1 MLISQ
6 KCGCFSQN
14 FFMRK
19 NVFKID
25 RTFTATWLKAI
36 LALYFSLNLGY
47 TAGRVGQ
54 AIAGLLKPSNLRK
67 RNLGDK

>member
-1 MLISQ
+1 MLIRQ

-19 NVFKID
+19 NVLKID
-25 RTFTATWLKAI
+25 RTFTVTWLKAI

-47 TAGRVGQ
+47 TARRVGQ

-67 RNLGDK
+67 RNLEDK

>member
-1 MLISQ
+1 
-6 KCGCFSQN
+6 
-14 FFMRK
+14 MRK

-25 RTFTATWLKAI
+25 RTFTVTWLKAI

-47 TAGRVGQ
+47 TARRVGQ

-67 RNLGDK
+67 RNLEDK

>member
-1 MLISQ
+1 M
-6 KCGCFSQN
+6 
-14 FFMRK
+14 
-19 NVFKID
+19 FKID

-47 TAGRVGQ
+47 TARRVGQ

>member
-1 MLISQ
+1 MLIRQ
-6 KCGCFSQN
+6 KCGCISQN

-25 RTFTATWLKAI
+25 RTFTVTWLKAI

-47 TAGRVGQ
+47 TARRVGQ

-67 RNLGDK
+67 RNLEDK